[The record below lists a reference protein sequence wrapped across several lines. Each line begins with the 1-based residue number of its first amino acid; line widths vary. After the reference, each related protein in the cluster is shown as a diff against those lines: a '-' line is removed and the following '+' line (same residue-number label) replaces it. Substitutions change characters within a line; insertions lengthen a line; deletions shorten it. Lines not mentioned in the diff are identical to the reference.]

1 MKDRI
6 IRAIVVL
13 AYVEVDDVLN
23 RAILNDVF
31 GRRGLS
37 RKSKKYRMLEGMLDR
52 LYPQQKLDIL
62 KLSRDVPTQ
71 VSNHIMA
78 LNTLRNTFAH
88 QFHLADVP
96 RSRRLYKSRYDVF
109 TKKGLEK
116 FNSDMWE
123 IDEFFDL
130 SLPSSPLNS

>member
-1 MKDRI
+1 
-6 IRAIVVL
+6 
-13 AYVEVDDVLN
+13 
-23 RAILNDVF
+23 
-31 GRRGLS
+31 
-37 RKSKKYRMLEGMLDR
+37 MLDR

-88 QFHLADVP
+88 RFHLADVP

-123 IDEFFDL
+123 IDEFFRPEL
-130 SLPSSPLNS
+130 TKLTLELVKHQREFIERFQS